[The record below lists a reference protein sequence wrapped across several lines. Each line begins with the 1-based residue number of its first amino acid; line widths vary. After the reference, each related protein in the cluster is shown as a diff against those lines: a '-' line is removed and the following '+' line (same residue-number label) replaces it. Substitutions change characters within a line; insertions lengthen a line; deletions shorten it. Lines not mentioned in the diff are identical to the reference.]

1 MAHPLLS
8 MFLADD
14 YSYHLAPY
22 GSGVALMMTINTT
35 NSVDH
40 AEVDEAH

>member
-8 MFLADD
+8 MLLADD
-14 YSYHLAPY
+14 YSCHLVPY
-22 GSGVALMMTINTT
+22 GSGVALMMINTT

-40 AEVDEAH
+40 AEVDEA